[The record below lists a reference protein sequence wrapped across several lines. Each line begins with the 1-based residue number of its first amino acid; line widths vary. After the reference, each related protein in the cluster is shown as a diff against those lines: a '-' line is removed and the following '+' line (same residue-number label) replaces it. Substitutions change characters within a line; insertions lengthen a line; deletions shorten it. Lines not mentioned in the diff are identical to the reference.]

1 MEVLLPAC
9 AACAVC
15 VSRARGRTKGLVRR
29 HVAEREEED
38 SEEREDRP
46 PRRQRASEQ
55 APLEQTDHERTACT
69 EDDECLHVGVRE
81 RLHVAVDGGGKQ
93 PDVHQVDAHA
103 RPRQPVE
110 LGLPSRR
117 EAQGA
122 QYRGHK
128 LKHGEEAG
136 QGHLLEAELVDEQ
149 QARRRDAEGRHGD
162 HRFRI
167 HLHGYRLRLRE
178 RCKFGEQKR
187 TLVGVT
193 KYLPSPLSPLSI
205 PHHRGRT
212 PGRGAASTRLGSC
225 PRKAAWRRRCDPAP
239 WRRGSR

>member
-128 LKHGEEAG
+128 LKHGEETG

-167 HLHGYRLRLRE
+167 HLHGYHVGFASVVSLRSKSGRLVNL
-178 RCKFGEQKR
+178 CI
-187 TLVGVT
+187 VT
-193 KYLPSPLSPLSI
+193 SYLPSPLSI
-205 PHHRGRT
+205 PRHRART

-239 WRRGSR
+239 WQPGSR

>member
-128 LKHGEEAG
+128 LKHGEETG

-167 HLHGYRLRLRE
+167 HLHGYRLRFASRA
-178 RCKFGEQKR
+178 CKFGEQKR
-187 TLVGVT
+187 TLVAYIVLTLSAIDSTSQGT
-193 KYLPSPLSPLSI
+193 HAWSGRSEYTTRFLPSKGSVA
-205 PHHRGRT
+205 T
-212 PGRGAASTRLGSC
+212 PMRPGALATR
-225 PRKAAWRRRCDPAP
+225 
-239 WRRGSR
+239 